1 MIRIQ
6 KRLKN
11 VRQDFKK
18 YVVTFSEDNLK
29 ISLVFFRK
37 YYVFY
42 SLVWTPTTIYL
53 RYMMVDRGDR
63 DSTGWTVQE
72 V

>member
-6 KRLKN
+6 KLLKN

-18 YVVTFSEDNLK
+18 YVVTFSEDSLK

-37 YYVFY
+37 HYVFIV
-42 SLVWTPTTIYL
+42 SSWTPTTIYL
-53 RYMMVDRGDR
+53 RYMMVDGGDR
-63 DSTGWTVQE
+63 DSTGWTVQG

>member
-1 MIRIQ
+1 MIRIR
-6 KRLKN
+6 KLLKN
-11 VRQDFKK
+11 VRQNFKK
-18 YVVTFSEDNLK
+18 IVQYFLEDNLK

-37 YYVFY
+37 HYVFY

>member
-1 MIRIQ
+1 MIRMQ

-29 ISLVFFRK
+29 ISLVFLENTMF
-37 YYVFY
+37 
-42 SLVWTPTTIYL
+42 L
-53 RYMMVDRGDR
+53 
-63 DSTGWTVQE
+63 
-72 V
+72 

>member
-37 YYVFY
+37 HYVFIV
-42 SLVWTPTTIYL
+42 SSWTPTIIYL
-53 RYMMVDRGDR
+53 RYMTVGRGDR

>member
-37 YYVFY
+37 HYVFIV
-42 SLVWTPTTIYL
+42 SSWTPTTIYL
-53 RYMMVDRGDR
+53 RYMMVGRGDR

>member
-6 KRLKN
+6 KLLKN

-18 YVVTFSEDNLK
+18 YVATFSEDSLK

-37 YYVFY
+37 HYVFIV
-42 SLVWTPTTIYL
+42 SSWTPTTIYL

-63 DSTGWTVQE
+63 DSTG
-72 V
+72 

>member
-37 YYVFY
+37 NYIFIVM
-42 SLVWTPTTIYL
+42 SQTATTIYL
-53 RYMMVDRGDR
+53 RYMMVNGSDR